1 MVKFVFEIGG
11 KVKFEAKKDSFN
23 YINPLK
29 AVHENSH
36 FPGKVKKNQ
45 QESDM
50 LIGSSRRKNVLSF
63 IAVCC

>member
-36 FPGKVKKNQ
+36 FPGKVKKKPT
-45 QESDM
+45 
-50 LIGSSRRKNVLSF
+50 GK
-63 IAVCC
+63 